1 MAKNCGNPAKLY
13 ITYGITIINNTT
25 AMKDFII
32 SPNPS
37 NGKFS
42 LSLSNCM
49 EYDFIAYI
57 FTLTGS
63 LVYES
68 SINFANGRN
77 SRQIDLHNL
86 PDGMYFIF
94 LRGKADFFTQK
105 IVVSHQVVEHSY

>member
-1 MAKNCGNPAKLY
+1 
-13 ITYGITIINNTT
+13 
-25 AMKDFII
+25 MKDFTI

-37 NGKFS
+37 NGSFL
-42 LSLSNCM
+42 LSLSNCI
-49 EYDFIAYI
+49 ERDFIAYI

-68 SINFANGRN
+68 SINFANGGN
-77 SRQIDLHNL
+77 SRKIDLHTL

-105 IVVSHQVVEHSY
+105 IVVSHQSTELSY

>member
-1 MAKNCGNPAKLY
+1 
-13 ITYGITIINNTT
+13 
-25 AMKDFII
+25 MKDFNI

-49 EYDFIAYI
+49 ENDFIAYI

-68 SINFANGRN
+68 SINFTNGG
-77 SRQIDLHNL
+77 SPRQIDLHNL
-86 PDGMYFIF
+86 PDGKYFIF

-105 IVVSHQVVEHSY
+105 IIVSHQSFEHSY